1 MVTIIFEAHSTSLDN
16 ESGASSGWFD
26 ARLSPA
32 GMDQSKQL
40 GERYAAQRPDV
51 IFTSDL
57 KRAYQTATIA
67 FDFDPKFIFT
77 DWRLR
82 ECNYGDMTQSPKEA
96 VEAAR
101 MQYID
106 QPFPGG
112 ESYTQCMQRM
122 ASFLNDLKAHFDGKT
137 VMIIGHRATQYGLEH
152 WLNQKP
158 LSEVLQAPWTWQ
170 PGWKYQIA

>member
-1 MVTIIFEAHSTSLDN
+1 MVSIIFEAHSTSLDN
-16 ESGASSGWFD
+16 ENNLSSGWSD
-26 ARLSPA
+26 SRLSPM

-40 GERYAAQRPDV
+40 GERYATQRPDV

-82 ECNYGDMTQSPKEA
+82 ECNYGDMTQSTKEEVDA
-96 VEAAR
+96 VR
-101 MQYID
+101 TQYIE
-106 QPFPGG
+106 QPFPNG
-112 ESYTQCMQRM
+112 ESYNQCMQRM
-122 ASFLNDLKAHFDGKT
+122 ASFLNDLKINFDGKT

-158 LSEVLQAPWTWQ
+158 LPEVLQAPWSWQ